1 MVQPF
6 ILRRVKKEVLSELPE
21 KTETTLSI
29 AFDEAEETM
38 YMANLAQVNK
48 ELQQE
53 LDLVKTNRFQ
63 VLGMLMRLRQICCD
77 PRLVYEEVSQPSSKL
92 KACMELVSSLVE
104 NDKSVLLFSNFTS
117 MLDLIQV
124 ELQHLH
130 IPYFRMDGSTG
141 KEERRELVQKFQDK
155 EKKVFLISLKSGGTG
170 INLTAAEAVIH
181 YDPWWNAAAQNQ
193 ATDRTHRIGQEKQVT
208 VFQMI
213 MKDTIEENIMKLQAQ
228 KKNLADQIISGERLS
243 LSSLTKEELLKLLS

>member
-63 VLGMLMRLRQICCD
+63 VWEC
-77 PRLVYEEVSQPSSKL
+77 
-92 KACMELVSSLVE
+92 
-104 NDKSVLLFSNFTS
+104 
-117 MLDLIQV
+117 
-124 ELQHLH
+124 
-130 IPYFRMDGSTG
+130 
-141 KEERRELVQKFQDK
+141 
-155 EKKVFLISLKSGGTG
+155 
-170 INLTAAEAVIH
+170 
-181 YDPWWNAAAQNQ
+181 
-193 ATDRTHRIGQEKQVT
+193 
-208 VFQMI
+208 
-213 MKDTIEENIMKLQAQ
+213 
-228 KKNLADQIISGERLS
+228 
-243 LSSLTKEELLKLLS
+243 

>member
-1 MVQPF
+1 MEKHKEKQEQLKKMVQPF
-6 ILRRVKKEVLSELPE
+6 ILRRVKKDVLQELPE

-63 VLGMLMRLRQICCD
+63 VLGMLMRLRQLCCD
-77 PRLVYEEVSQPSSKL
+77 PRLVYDEVTQPSSKL
-92 KACMELVSSLVE
+92 KACMELVSSLVD
-104 NDKSVLLFSNFTS
+104 NNKSVLLFSNFTS

-141 KEERRELVQKFQDK
+141 N
-155 EKKVFLISLKSGGTG
+155 SL
-170 INLTAAEAVIH
+170 
-181 YDPWWNAAAQNQ
+181 
-193 ATDRTHRIGQEKQVT
+193 
-208 VFQMI
+208 
-213 MKDTIEENIMKLQAQ
+213 
-228 KKNLADQIISGERLS
+228 
-243 LSSLTKEELLKLLS
+243 